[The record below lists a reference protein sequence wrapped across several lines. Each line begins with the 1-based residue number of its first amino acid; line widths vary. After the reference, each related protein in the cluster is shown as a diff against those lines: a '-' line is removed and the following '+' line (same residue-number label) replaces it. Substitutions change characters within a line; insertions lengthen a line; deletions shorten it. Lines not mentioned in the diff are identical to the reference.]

1 MKTDLP
7 VNAVCCGEVSVRPSE
22 VTNPV
27 LQRVL
32 EKLSHVRR
40 CANGFIA
47 RCPAHDDKKASLSI
61 TEDAEGNVLLHCFAG
76 CAIEAIVAA
85 IGLALRD
92 LFAKRVTPVQKQDRV
107 FSTLEIRSRSTTR
120 NLYFYRDRD
129 GSPLFLVVRTDTKQF
144 YQYRSVGPDSWQKG
158 LGDTKRVLYR
168 LPEILQAVKAER
180 RIFIVEGEK
189 DVENLVAIGLE
200 ATCNPMGAGKW
211 RDEYSQDLR
220 GARVVIL
227 PDNDTPGTDHAKT
240 VSSSLL
246 PIADEVRLVPLLGL
260 SEKGDVS
267 DWLAVGNSR
276 EDLESLVLKTFPL
289 GKEEVSAFAQEMTRR
304 VADEHDKALEKA
316 REVSKNILDR
326 LRENPE
332 SSIEPEVY
340 EALALLRRSA
350 PADWVNFKRS
360 LVKYRIPQQ
369 AFEKAVRAA
378 QKAHLRLVAPDETP
392 TPGVAGAMLP
402 DAPVPDLTIPDGYF
416 LNDDRTIHEVE
427 NSDGEPELHT
437 IAFAPILIT
446 GHLYDEEEGISSLR
460 LEWRRPTGWRKAI
473 VDRGVALDARR
484 SVCLASLDFPI
495 SSENSRAVVRYLAS
509 FEAANYASLPRA
521 RISSRL
527 GWQGKKGALGFL
539 WGRTLINS
547 DGEILETND
556 LDDQQSTG
564 WKKNFIAFR
573 GQTAGDEQIADAYRS
588 KGTLDAWINAVRLLD
603 GFPRAQLAVYAA
615 FVPPLLPI
623 LEAPNFII
631 DWCGRTSTGKTTTL
645 RVAASVW
652 GRAEEYH
659 PESVISTW
667 DATKVWTE
675 RASSILNGLPLILDD
690 TKRVRHPNQVAELLY
705 AVASGRGRGRG
716 NLKSTAVTR
725 HWRTV
730 LLSSGE
736 APATS
741 FTQDGGTRTRSIEVR
756 GLPFGRSDETSGAL
770 VNRLSLAIKSNY
782 GHAGPA
788 VVRWLIQHK
797 ARWGHFAED
806 YRRRAEE
813 YAKGGSNEAG
823 RLAQYAAAI
832 DMAAALV
839 HEALDRPW
847 SFKSPLDVLWKD
859 IAREAQDA
867 AGEARTLQDLYAW
880 ACRHETSFYGRH
892 RTADDGTPLYPRG
905 EAFGR
910 WDGDEGWEFIA
921 FSPDVL
927 NRLLKE
933 LGHQQPEAILSG
945 WKERG
950 WLDADS
956 DKYTR
961 QCRMGEGKKPRLVII
976 RRSALVEVE
985 I

>member
-1 MKTDLP
+1 M
-7 VNAVCCGEVSVRPSE
+7 
-22 VTNPV
+22 
-27 LQRVL
+27 
-32 EKLSHVRR
+32 
-40 CANGFIA
+40 
-47 RCPAHDDKKASLSI
+47 
-61 TEDAEGNVLLHCFAG
+61 
-76 CAIEAIVAA
+76 AA

-92 LFAKRVTPVQKQDRV
+92 LFAQSVTHVQKEDRV
-107 FSTLEIRSRSTTR
+107 YSTLEIRSRPTTR
-120 NLYFYRDRD
+120 NLYCYRDRD
-129 GSPLFLVVRTDTKQF
+129 GSPLFLVVRTDKKQF
-144 YQYRSVGPDSWQKG
+144 WQYRSVGPDSWRKG
-158 LGDTKRVLYR
+158 LEGTKRVLYR

-189 DVENLVAIGLE
+189 DVDNLVAIGLD

-211 RDEYSQDLR
+211 RDDYSQDLQ
-220 GARVVIL
+220 GASVVIL
-227 PDNDTPGTDHAKT
+227 PDNDGPGADHAKAI
-240 VSSSLL
+240 SSSLVQ
-246 PIADEVRLVPLLGL
+246 IADEVRLVPLPGL
-260 SEKGDVS
+260 PEKGDVS
-267 DWLAVGNSR
+267 DWLGAGNTR
-276 EDLESLVLKTFPL
+276 EELENLVLKTPPL
-289 GKEEVSAFAQEMTRR
+289 GTEEASLLAQEMTRKTL
-304 VADEHDKALEKA
+304 DERANALNKA
-316 REVSKNILDR
+316 REISKNLLER
-326 LRENPE
+326 LKENRE
-332 SSIEPEVY
+332 SSIEPEAY
-340 EALALLRRSA
+340 QALALVRRSA
-350 PADWVNFKRS
+350 PAEWFDIKRS
-360 LVKYRIPQQ
+360 LLKLRIPQQ
-369 AFEKAVRAA
+369 AFEKAIRAA
-378 QKAHLRLVAPDETP
+378 EKAHLRIVSPNETP
-392 TPGVAGAMLP
+392 ASGIAGAMLS

-446 GHLYDEEEGISSLR
+446 GHLYDEEEGVSSLR
-460 LEWRRPTGWRKAI
+460 VEWKRPTGWRKAI
-473 VDRGVALDARR
+473 VDRGVVLDARR

-527 GWQGKKGALGFL
+527 GWQGIKGALGFL

-547 DGEILETND
+547 HGEILQTND
-556 LDDQQSTG
+556 LDDHQSSD
-564 WKKNFIAFR
+564 WRKNSIAFR
-573 GQTAGDEQIADAYRS
+573 GQTAGDDQIAAAYRS

-652 GRAEEYH
+652 GRPEEYH

-667 DATKVWTE
+667 DTTKVWTE

-705 AVASGRGRGRG
+705 AIASGRGRGRG

-756 GLPFGRSDETSGAL
+756 GLPFGRSDETSGAI
-770 VNRLSLAIKSNY
+770 VNQLSLAIKSNY
-782 GHAGPA
+782 GHAGPLFI
-788 VVRWLIQHK
+788 RWLIQNK
-797 ARWGHFAED
+797 DRWAHFAED
-806 YRRRAEE
+806 YLRRADE

-823 RLAQYAAAI
+823 RLAQYAATI

-859 IAREAQDA
+859 IAREARDA
-867 AGEARTLQDLYAW
+867 AGEARTLQELYAW

-892 RTADDGTPLYPRG
+892 RTSDDGKPLYPKG
-905 EAFGR
+905 ESFGR
-910 WDGDEGWEFIA
+910 WDAGEKWDFIA
-921 FSPDVL
+921 FSPDVM
-927 NRLLKE
+927 RRVLKE
-933 LGHQQPEAILSG
+933 IGHQQPDGILAG
-945 WKERG
+945 WRERG
-950 WLDADS
+950 WLDADGDRS
-956 DKYTR
+956 RHTKV
-961 QCRMGEGKKPRLVII
+961 CRMGDGKKPRLIII
-976 RRSALVEVE
+976 RRSALAEAE
-985 I
+985 TWDESK